1 MSDVFTSEERSRV
14 MGRVRSRDTT
24 PERVVGAALRRERF
38 RFEMHREDLPGKP
51 DFAHARRRKIVFVH
65 GCFWHG
71 HPGCPH
77 AQRPASRRDYWDQ
90 KLDRNRERDRRT
102 RAALRR
108 AGWDVLIVWE
118 CETRRAD
125 FLRNKLVRFLARERP
140 PHARPEKPQTG
151 RARAKV
157 GASRRTR

>member
-1 MSDVFTSEERSRV
+1 MSDVFTREERSRV

-24 PERVVGAALRRERF
+24 PERVVGAALHRERF

-77 AQRPASRRDYWDQ
+77 ARRPASRRDYWDQ
-90 KLDRNRERDRRT
+90 KLDRNLERDRRA

-118 CETRRAD
+118 CETRRAE
-125 FLRNKLVRFLARERP
+125 FLRRKLLRFLARQRP
-140 PHARPEKPQTG
+140 ARTG
-151 RARAKV
+151 AAKQPSSRARAKV
-157 GASRRTR
+157 GARRRPR